1 MKLCKEMVDVM
12 GGAQG
17 QMYSQFK
24 SYAFIAFNSL
34 RKSANLILNL
44 FSLMVRAPLPD
55 IIVEADKSVFK
66 VQDRFQLYLGDEEAI
81 LYFQDLI
88 HESLSAYF
96 PVVVENI
103 HRLAQYLKT

>member
-17 QMYSQFK
+17 AMYHQFK
-24 SYAFIAFNSL
+24 SYSFIAFNSL

-55 IIVEADKSVFK
+55 ITVEPDKSVFK
-66 VQDRFQLYLGDEEAI
+66 VQDRFQLYLSDEEAI

-88 HESLSAYF
+88 HESVGAYF

-103 HRLAQYLKT
+103 HRLAQYFKS